1 MKTLIVS
8 LLLLT
13 ALPAVAD
20 SRTAH
25 LEAGRASRDLVAAS
39 RQLDVAAHR
48 LFADL
53 RHAGRQSGV
62 AAEARDLARATGEL
76 RVLAERGA
84 RPGRVHDAWRDVQAR
99 HADLERRLLRHGR
112 LVASHGHRGAW
123 LGSLR
128 EVDQGLGRTAR
139 SLARYTHLYRDRGPY
154 DRHGHDADRRHPRLG
169 AVSHDDGV
177 RHLTH

>member
-25 LEAGRASRDLVAAS
+25 LAAGRASQDLVAAS

-48 LFADL
+48 LYADL
-53 RHAGRQSGV
+53 RRAERRSGLT
-62 AAEARDLARATGEL
+62 AQARDLARATGEL

-84 RPGRVHDAWRDVQAR
+84 RPGRIHDAWRDVEAR

-112 LVASHGHRGAW
+112 LVASHGHRGAL

-128 EVDQGLGRTAR
+128 EVSKGLGRTGR
-139 SLARYTHLYRDRGPY
+139 SLARYTQLYRDRGRY
-154 DRHGHDADRRHPRLG
+154 DRYGHDDDRRHPRLG
-169 AVSHDDGV
+169 AVSHDDGA